1 MKLWNSKGNIDK
13 AIEKFTIGD
22 DPQYDLIL
30 ASYDVK
36 GSMVHAKMLNHI
48 GYLTDDE
55 SSTIIGGLNTI
66 LNSIEAGD
74 FKINEGVEDIHS
86 QVEFL
91 LIKLLGDTGKKLHV
105 GRSRNDQIALDL
117 KLFYKDVLLEINED
131 VTEIIDLFLIK
142 AEETKDVL
150 MPGYTHSQA
159 GMISSFGLWYS
170 SFAESLVDD
179 LRLMNTVLNI
189 VDQNPLGS
197 AAGYGS
203 SLPNDR
209 IFSTEQLGFKDLIVN
224 SIYAQSS
231 RGKAE
236 LNIGFSFSNLGNTLN
251 RFASDICIFSN
262 ENYRFIKLPD
272 QLTTGSSIMPHKK
285 NPDIMELIRGKC
297 NQLAALPIRIN
308 LLLNNMQTGYHRDYQ
323 LLKEILFPE
332 IEKVKQILSIIKYTI
347 PQIEET
353 HEILKDHK
361 YAYCYSVE
369 HINERVKSGVPF
381 RDAYHDIKTEIENG
395 IFSPNKINIK
405 HTHIGSIGNLG
416 LDLIRK
422 KLKDLRI

>member
-1 MKLWNSKGNIDK
+1 M
-13 AIEKFTIGD
+13 
-22 DPQYDLIL
+22 
-30 ASYDVK
+30 
-36 GSMVHAKMLNHI
+36 
-48 GYLTDDE
+48 
-55 SSTIIGGLNTI
+55 
-66 LNSIEAGD
+66 
-74 FKINEGVEDIHS
+74 
-86 QVEFL
+86 
-91 LIKLLGDTGKKLHV
+91 
-105 GRSRNDQIALDL
+105 
-117 KLFYKDVLLEINED
+117 
-131 VTEIIDLFLIK
+131 
-142 AEETKDVL
+142 
-150 MPGYTHSQA
+150 
-159 GMISSFGLWYS
+159 
-170 SFAESLVDD
+170 
-179 LRLMNTVLNI
+179 
-189 VDQNPLGS
+189 
-197 AAGYGS
+197 
-203 SLPNDR
+203 
-209 IFSTEQLGFKDLIVN
+209 IVN

-361 YAYCYSVE
+361 YAYSYSVE